1 MKIKLIN
8 FNHKNN
14 KYFGGFIVQTSRH
27 IQILLLFFVVF
38 IGLLTGSF
46 FVKADQSTYLSVS
59 GIFDN
64 YITFTS
70 DFTFARYLI
79 LQIVYNLGIVLLNFI
94 FGLCAVGFPVPVIF
108 CLIKGISIG
117 ALSAFL
123 YSEYAFSGFVY
134 CLLILYPMQIF
145 NTVVLLW
152 SGKESMVMSGDILKQ
167 LLDKR
172 QKNNQIC
179 DMKMYIIRYLIFA
192 VLTVSTALVSTVLSM
207 YVVPMFNF

>member
-64 YITFTS
+64 YITFIS

-134 CLLILYPMQIF
+134 CLLILYPMQIL

-152 SGKESMVMSGDILKQ
+152 SGKESMVTSGNILKQ

-172 QKNNQIC
+172 QKSNQIC
-179 DMKMYIIRYLIFA
+179 DMKMYIMRYLIFA

>member
-64 YITFTS
+64 YITFIS

-123 YSEYAFSGFVY
+123 YTEYAFSGFVY
-134 CLLILYPMQIF
+134 CLLILYPMQIL

-152 SGKESMVMSGDILKQ
+152 SGKESMVTSGNILKQ

-179 DMKMYIIRYLIFA
+179 DMKMYIMRYLIFA

>member
-123 YSEYAFSGFVY
+123 YTEYAFSGFVY
-134 CLLILYPMQIF
+134 CLLILYPMQIL

-152 SGKESMVMSGDILKQ
+152 SGKESMVTSGNILKQ
-167 LLDKR
+167 LLDKK
-172 QKNNQIC
+172 QKSNQIC
-179 DMKMYIIRYLIFA
+179 DMKMYIMRYLIFA

>member
-64 YITFTS
+64 YITFIS

-134 CLLILYPMQIF
+134 CLLILYPMQIL

-152 SGKESMVMSGDILKQ
+152 SGKESMVTSGNILKQ

-179 DMKMYIIRYLIFA
+179 DMKMYIMRYLIFA

>member
-38 IGLLTGSF
+38 IGLLIGSF

-79 LQIVYNLGIVLLNFI
+79 LQIVYNLGIVLLNFV

-123 YSEYAFSGFVY
+123 YTEYAFSGFVY
-134 CLLILYPMQIF
+134 CLLILYPMQIL

-167 LLDKR
+167 LLDKK
-172 QKNNQIC
+172 QKNNQNC